1 MCAIRIKPLVASR
14 RQRDDDG
21 EEEGSVAGEVE
32 DDSLSEGS
40 AISNGD
46 EDADIEGSETSD
58 AEMEHNQT
66 AVTEAPAING
76 HAPQNGAVQQESTKT
91 HSNSAFKTSADTEAM
106 MHGLKSENDQG
117 TVEEVAFDD
126 MAEPPDEAV
135 PEATQGPPKAPRNE
149 TILER
154 NRREHKEYL
163 KQRDQNPAFV
173 PNRGGFFLHDNRST
187 TGTASNARPFLRG
200 RGRGSYNGLPP
211 GLVLITQPA
220 QMRVH
225 TDCV

>member
-1 MCAIRIKPLVASR
+1 MASR

-21 EEEGSVAGEVE
+21 EEEGSVAGEVD

-46 EDADIEGSETSD
+46 EDAEIEGSETSD
-58 AEMEHNQT
+58 AELEHTQT
-66 AVTEAPAING
+66 AITEAPATNG
-76 HAPQNGAVQQESTKT
+76 HAPQNGSVQQQSTKPL
-91 HSNSAFKTSADTEAM
+91 SNSAFKASEDTETM
-106 MHGLKSENDQG
+106 MHGLKSENNQE

-126 MAEPPDEAV
+126 MAEPPDEAAQQ
-135 PEATQGPPKAPRNE
+135 PAQHPPKAPRNE
-149 TILER
+149 TVLER

-163 KQRDQNPAFV
+163 KERDQNPAFV

-200 RGRGSYNGLPP
+200 RGRGSYSGFPP
-211 GLVLITQPA
+211 GLV
-220 QMRVH
+220 
-225 TDCV
+225 